1 MAAPKNNGRQWFKI
15 IRRIVA
21 TLLVLILVLIMLLV
35 LGYQLL
41 PVRQLQWSGIT
52 ISWQQI
58 RLAELSFQAGQS
70 ERWWDV
76 RVQQLEIGWRGWP
89 LPFVGAQQLQLMPV
103 ITTPAAESATLPA
116 AESATSAEFQ
126 LPGWPDIT
134 VPGWLPHRLQIPEL
148 LLQLPC
154 RAPPQL
160 CQLTGS
166 FGTSR
171 DAGKQNID
179 LQLQGDGQ
187 QVQLQLDL
195 RMQQQKL
202 MQLNIRQLVIRL
214 DLKALADA
222 GWIPGLP
229 PGLLPENI
237 QTQLSGYWQA
247 DELQLTLLQPMQV
260 AFSYQAPGAPKAGVQ
275 LASARLRFESGQL
288 QCLQIRWQQC
298 QLQLDAA
305 AELQKFQHP
314 LLAASDWQWRGQA
327 QGQLNAL
334 KFSGSLQNPQA
345 LKVTYQAT
353 LSPSALTLQ
362 WQLADLFL
370 LAGNPLQI
378 IQLWPQLLELQ
389 RGKMS
394 ANGELQLQLP
404 GGQLNQLFAQVQLNE
419 LYGIYDRTTF
429 GGVTAQVSLEGDPRS
444 FTLKLPELALKQLSH
459 GFQAG
464 PARVA
469 GQYRAD
475 WSAPAGGEVRLN
487 QAQMGIFGGQLALE
501 QMQFNLKQPSIEFR
515 LAVQQIQLAELLKQH
530 PSGQLLG
537 EGVMSGIIP
546 LRYQQMPGGDPAQP
560 SAGQKI
566 TTASGQAL
574 AQWQVAGGSVH
585 AEAPGGRLQYQYR
598 AVPGQK
604 ASGMDLAWQA
614 LSDFRYQTLASTVEL
629 QPDGKVLLQ
638 VKLHGFNPKLQQGR
652 PVHFNINVEEDLPAL
667 LTSLQLSGKISD
679 LVRQRIQ
686 QKIQQQAIDK
696 AKLQPK

>member
-1 MAAPKNNGRQWFKI
+1 
-15 IRRIVA
+15 
-21 TLLVLILVLIMLLV
+21 
-35 LGYQLL
+35 LL
-41 PVRQLQWSGIT
+41 PVRQMQWSGIT
-52 ISWQQI
+52 IGWQQL
-58 RLAELSFQAGQS
+58 RLAELSFQTGQDAQ
-70 ERWWDV
+70 WWDV

-89 LPFVGAQQLQLMPV
+89 LPFAGAQQLQLMPV
-103 ITTPAAESATLPA
+103 ITTPAAEPATSPAVASAA
-116 AESATSAEFQ
+116 SAEFQ

-134 VPGWLPHRLQIPEL
+134 IPNWLPQRLQISAL

-154 RAPPQL
+154 RAPRQL

-166 FGTSR
+166 FETSR
-171 DAGKQNID
+171 DAGKQDID

-195 RMQQQKL
+195 RLQQL
-202 MQLNIRQLVIRL
+202 QLTRINIRQLAIHL

-222 GWIPGLP
+222 AWIPGLP
-229 PGLLPENI
+229 AGLLPENI
-237 QTQLSGYWQA
+237 QAQLAGYWQA

-260 AFSYQAPGAPKAGVQ
+260 EFSYQAPTAPNAGVQ
-275 LASARLRFESGQL
+275 LASARLRVESGQL
-288 QCLQIRWQQC
+288 QCMQIRWQQC
-298 QLQLDAA
+298 QLQLDAT
-305 AELQKFQHP
+305 AELQQFQHP
-314 LLAASDWQWRGQA
+314 LLAASDWQWHVQA
-327 QGQLNAL
+327 LGQLTAL
-334 KFSGSLQNPQA
+334 KLSGSLQNPQA

-362 WQLADLFL
+362 WQLADLFF

-378 IQLWPQLLELQ
+378 IQLWPELLQLQ

-394 ANGELQLQLP
+394 ATGELQLQLP
-404 GGQLNQLFAQVQLNE
+404 SGQLNQVIVNAQLNE

-429 GGVTAQVSLEGDPRS
+429 GGVSTLLSLEGDPRS
-444 FTLKLPELALKQLSH
+444 FTLKLPELSLKQLSH

-464 PARVA
+464 PARAA

-475 WSAPAGGEVRLN
+475 WSAPRDGEVRLT

-501 QMQFNLKQPSIEFR
+501 QMQFKLQQPSIEFR
-515 LAVQQIQLAELLKQH
+515 FAVQQIQLAELLKQY

-537 EGVMSGIIP
+537 DGVMSGIIP
-546 LRYQQMPGGDPAQP
+546 LRYQQMPVVGPLPQ

-566 TTASGQAL
+566 TTTSGQTL
-574 AQWQVAGGSVH
+574 AQWQVAGGSLH
-585 AEAPGGRLQYQYR
+585 AEAPGGRLQYQYQ
-598 AVPGQK
+598 ALPGQT
-604 ASGMDLAWQA
+604 ASGLDLAWQA

-638 VKLHGFNPKLQQGR
+638 VKLHGFNPKQQQGR
-652 PVHFNINVEEDLPAL
+652 PVHFNMNVEEDLPAL

-686 QKIQQQAIDK
+686 QKIQQQAIEK
-696 AKLQPK
+696 AKLHPK